1 MPSLKAMAK
10 EAKSRKKSAE
20 LKKAPKQPAATLT
33 NFKSTEYIQDS
44 DQDEADKSD
53 EDSNSDDESLPEN
66 PADAVPKTNGKLPA
80 PSGSSS
86 LSEDESESEED
97 SSSEDDDVAKKPRN
111 GAKKAPAIVKP
122 TK

>member
-1 MPSLKAMAK
+1 MAK
-10 EAKSRKKSAE
+10 EAKSKKKSTE
-20 LKKAPKQPAATLT
+20 PKKAPKQPAATLT

-44 DQDEADKSD
+44 DQDEVDKSD

-80 PSGSSS
+80 PPGSSS
-86 LSEDESESEED
+86 SSEDESESEED
-97 SSSEDDDVAKKPRN
+97 SSSEGDEVAKKPSN
-111 GAKKAPAIVKP
+111 DAKKAPAIVKP